1 MRRIIPLLII
11 IFLASCAAT
20 SGPSGHSSTT
30 GDKNSPSNIVIK
42 FVNSIIAN
50 DFGSAF
56 KYIHA
61 PITDKQ
67 GYISRMENLV
77 KDSNNRIINY
87 NLLGTR
93 IIGETAYV
101 VVELE
106 LELNTGSSEKSLRY
120 TKNQYVLNLIN
131 SKWKIVSDQCI
142 ENCIEK
148 EKVN

>member
-20 SGPSGHSSTT
+20 SGPSGRSPTI

-50 DFGSAF
+50 DFESAF

-67 GYISRMENLV
+67 GYVARMENLV

-87 NLLGTR
+87 NLLATR
-93 IIGETAYV
+93 IIGDVTYV

-106 LELNTGSSEKSLRY
+106 LELNTGSSEKSLRF
-120 TKNQYVLNLIN
+120 TKNQYVLNLID

-142 ENCIEK
+142 ENCIEI

>member
-20 SGPSGHSSTT
+20 SGPSGHSPTT
-30 GDKNSPSNIVIK
+30 GKNSPSNVVIS
-42 FVNSIIAN
+42 FLNSIIAN
-50 DFGSAF
+50 DFGPAF
-56 KYIHA
+56 KYIHT

-93 IIGETAYV
+93 IIGDIAYV

-106 LELNTGSSEKSLRY
+106 LELNTEGSDKNLLY
-120 TKNQYVLNLIN
+120 PKNQYELSLIDG
-131 SKWKIVSDQCI
+131 KWKIVKDHGCI
-142 ENCIEK
+142 ENCI
-148 EKVN
+148 NT

>member
-20 SGPSGHSSTT
+20 NGPSGHSPTT

-50 DFGSAF
+50 DFRSAF

-67 GYISRMENLV
+67 GYVARMENLV

-87 NLLGTR
+87 NLLATR
-93 IIGETAYV
+93 IIGDTAYV

-106 LELNTGSSEKSLRY
+106 LELNTGSSEKSLRF
-120 TKNQYVLNLIN
+120 TKNQYVLNLID

-142 ENCIEK
+142 ENCIEI

>member
-20 SGPSGHSSTT
+20 SVPSGHSSTT

-67 GYISRMENLV
+67 GYVARMENLV

-87 NLLGTR
+87 NLLATR
-93 IIGETAYV
+93 IIGDTAYV

-106 LELNTGSSEKSLRY
+106 LELNTGSSEKSLRF
-120 TKNQYVLNLIN
+120 TKNQYVLNLID

-142 ENCIEK
+142 ENCIEI

>member
-20 SGPSGHSSTT
+20 SGPSGHSPTT
-30 GDKNSPSNIVIK
+30 GKNSPSNIVIK

-56 KYIHA
+56 KYIHT
-61 PITDKQ
+61 PTTDKQ

-87 NLLGTR
+87 NLMGTR
-93 IIGETAYV
+93 IIGDTAYV

-120 TKNQYVLNLIN
+120 TKNQYVLNLID
-131 SKWKIVSDQCI
+131 SKWKIVSDMCI
-142 ENCIEK
+142 ENCIEI